1 MNNNIE
7 NNITDPSIDTKT
19 LLKRQRSNFFYAANK
34 DKVLSRQKAQKAIQ
48 RQTMPWIH
56 RANNARQ
63 TARTGGY
70 MGSVSAQD
78 MTAIR
83 ALFQE
88 AHNTGRKVGMITP
101 RDQGGLWQLDNLQI
115 IISE

>member
-1 MNNNIE
+1 MD
-7 NNITDPSIDTKT
+7 NNITDSTVDNKT

-34 DKVLSRQKAQKAIQ
+34 DRVLSRQKAQKAIQ

-70 MGSVSAQD
+70 MGSISAQD
-78 MTAIR
+78 MRSIR

-88 AHNTGRKVGMITP
+88 AHETGRKVCMITP